1 MQKRQQPDADNLWK
15 PLQNALAMPSPH
27 LKVPGVSAGDVLDTL
42 GVSDARFAGFAVEV
56 TPYHA
61 GERDRDLTVIRVTA
75 PAVGR

>member
-1 MQKRQQPDADNLWK
+1 MEAAAERAGH
-15 PLQNALAMPSPH
+15 ASASPE
-27 LKVPGVSAGDVLDTL
+27 GAGRLGRDVLDTL

-75 PAVGR
+75 PAVRR